1 MYLCIL
7 DGLFF
12 TLYSPGAM
20 RWCTSLPVLVAA
32 DVCRHHVSCMQT
44 AKLVLVSK
52 RGANGGPPA
61 APLAFA
67 LRGEVDAR
75 GPLKRIKTSAQLYE
89 FQEVEVKL
97 TNPFQVLLL
106 ELGQPFQSVMHV

>member
-1 MYLCIL
+1 
-7 DGLFF
+7 
-12 TLYSPGAM
+12 
-20 RWCTSLPVLVAA
+20 
-32 DVCRHHVSCMQT
+32 MQT

-52 RGANGGPPA
+52 RGVNGALPA

-97 TNPFQVLLL
+97 TNPFQVLL
-106 ELGQPFQSVMHV
+106 ELGQSFQSVMHACGMVKLLSPCTLLHMPYIKLEVPVRAGHDTWHI

>member
-1 MYLCIL
+1 
-7 DGLFF
+7 
-12 TLYSPGAM
+12 
-20 RWCTSLPVLVAA
+20 
-32 DVCRHHVSCMQT
+32 MQT

-52 RGANGGPPA
+52 RGVNGAPPS

-106 ELGQPFQSVMHV
+106 ELGQSFQSVMHACVMVKLLMKNIVKQDQKRRKEFSLFPSKTFP

>member
-1 MYLCIL
+1 
-7 DGLFF
+7 
-12 TLYSPGAM
+12 
-20 RWCTSLPVLVAA
+20 
-32 DVCRHHVSCMQT
+32 MQT

-52 RGANGGPPA
+52 RGVNGALPA

-106 ELGQPFQSVMHV
+106 ELGQHFSLSCMRA

>member
-1 MYLCIL
+1 MVSCSHYNALVQCI
-7 DGLFF
+7 
-12 TLYSPGAM
+12 GAHH
-20 RWCTSLPVLVAA
+20 CQSLRHQVVV
-32 DVCRHHVSCMQT
+32 DDTCCHHVFRMQT
-44 AKLVLVSK
+44 AKLVLMSK
-52 RGANGGPPA
+52 RGVNGALPA

-97 TNPFQVLLL
+97 TNPFQVLRLD
-106 ELGQPFQSVMHV
+106 LG